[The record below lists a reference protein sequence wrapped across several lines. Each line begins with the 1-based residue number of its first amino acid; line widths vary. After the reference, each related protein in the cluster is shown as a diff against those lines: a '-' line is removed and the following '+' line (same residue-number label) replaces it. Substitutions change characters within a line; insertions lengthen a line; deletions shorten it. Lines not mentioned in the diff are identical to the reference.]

1 LKAYRKEIDA
11 MRAILTV
18 FVVVLFV
25 VACSGGES
33 TSSQEPSKPDASESA
48 GEQQRFEGKGVV
60 EAIDV
65 SQSQVTLAHEDIEG
79 FMNAMTMPFDVK
91 NPSILEELE
100 VGMEVTFSLV
110 VEADGTFYI
119 DRIEP

>member
-1 LKAYRKEIDA
+1 

-33 TSSQEPSKPDASESA
+33 TSSQEPGEPAASESV

-60 EAIDV
+60 EAIDMEV
-65 SQSQVTLAHEDIEG
+65 GQVTLTHEDIEG
-79 FMNAMTMPFDVK
+79 FMNAMTMDFEVQ
-91 NPSILEELE
+91 NTAMLEELE
-100 VGMEVTFSLV
+100 EGMQVSFTVV
-110 VEADGTFYI
+110 VEADGTYFI

>member
-1 LKAYRKEIDA
+1 
-11 MRAILTV
+11 MLTV

-33 TSSQEPSKPDASESA
+33 TSSQEHAEPAATESA
-48 GEQQRFEGKGVV
+48 GEPQRFEGKGVV

-100 VGMEVTFSLV
+100 EGMEVTFTVV
-110 VEADGTFYI
+110 VEADGTYFI
-119 DRIEP
+119 DRIDP